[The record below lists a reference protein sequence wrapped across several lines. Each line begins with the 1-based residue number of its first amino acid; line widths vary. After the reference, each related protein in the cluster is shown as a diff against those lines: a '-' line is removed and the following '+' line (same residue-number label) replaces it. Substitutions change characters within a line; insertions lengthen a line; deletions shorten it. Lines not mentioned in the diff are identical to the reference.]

1 MGFEGAGRKSLTKVG
16 RCPTLALAL
25 SPIHSNWDQ
34 IMLLAF
40 ISLLL
45 QTQDQLPQQAM
56 VAKTFTVPAGTRV
69 RVLQTEPLKAGIS
82 KRDMP
87 FDLHLLDDIK
97 DSTGSFVI
105 VPKGSRI
112 TGKVLRS
119 DKSYV
124 RFPKG
129 TVKGKLVFRLS
140 KIEVADKK
148 WAKIELI
155 PGDLVNGSGEFST
168 FESIGMS
175 PPSEDDFQN
184 YYSTSKAQDLAAMLE
199 KIKGKATEPA
209 SLAEYIA
216 KWDELKS
223 MVCIFY
229 KDLEGESLA
238 SLIRTDRIASLNDL
252 VAEYKRA
259 GSLSAFFGKAT
270 LGTLMTALVFAES
283 LYQIYRDIKKYMER
297 LNPAVM
303 PGAVFDAKI
312 IESADVQVQVSALNT
327 APMIEDTIPLTNLTQ
342 HGNGGRNVTVSGF
355 QPLSDRI
362 TLLEKAKPKLA
373 QKLYVVSSNLRTNR
387 THRSNNAYALHVWRE
402 LVAKKNAPK
411 VPLRRLPW

>member
-1 MGFEGAGRKSLTKVG
+1 
-16 RCPTLALAL
+16 
-25 SPIHSNWDQ
+25 
-34 IMLLAF
+34 MLLAF

-45 QTQDQLPQQAM
+45 QTQDQPPQQAM

-69 RVLQTEPLKAGIS
+69 RVLQTEPLKAGIT
-82 KRDMP
+82 KKDMP

-97 DSTGSFVI
+97 DSSGSLVI

-124 RFPKG
+124 RIPKG
-129 TVKGKLVFRLS
+129 TVKGKLAFRLRQ
-140 KIEVADKK
+140 IEVADKK

-155 PGDLVNGSGEFST
+155 PGDMVSGNGEFST
-168 FESIGMS
+168 FENVGMS
-175 PPSEDDFQN
+175 PPSEDDFRD
-184 YYSTSKAQDLAAMLE
+184 YYSTSKAQELAAMLE

-209 SLAEYIA
+209 SLAEYIT

-238 SLIRTDRIASLNDL
+238 SLIRTDRIAGLNDL

-259 GSLSAFFGKAT
+259 GSLSAFLGKAT

-303 PGAVFDAKI
+303 PGAIFEARIV
-312 IESADVQVQVSALNT
+312 ESADVQVQVSALNT
-327 APMIEDTIPLTNLTQ
+327 APPIGDTIPLTNLTQ
-342 HGNGGRNVTVSGF
+342 HDNGGRNVTVSELR
-355 QPLSDRI
+355 PLSGSI
-362 TLLEKAKPKLA
+362 TLLERAKPKLG
-373 QKLYVVSSNLRTNR
+373 QKLYVVYSSQRTSK
-387 THRSNNAYALHVWRE
+387 TQRSNHAYALHVWRE

-411 VPLRRLPW
+411 APLRRLRW